1 LPAVLPAEEAKQQV
15 LTFVDEGLD
24 AGRDWKMI
32 AVALNE
38 TGLRPPRGTAF
49 TP

>member
-1 LPAVLPAEEAKQQV
+1 MR
-15 LTFVDEGLD
+15 TFVDEGLA

-38 TGLRPPRGTAF
+38 TGRRSPRGTAF
-49 TP
+49 TPVAATEPSVSV